1 MMRNL
6 YWKGLPT
13 GGFNRL
19 LMLLFALAVLG
30 AQGCGSGDGGGK
42 NITTQELPTGF
53 SLGLECDGVG
63 VYPEDCVLDDR
74 RNPYATINIVEFDP
88 NDEDADNKFDLF
100 EQIPPGPEY
109 AKARFY
115 FWATALARRASG
127 ENQFYTAVALHELWS
142 AGVDDG
148 FGSPNA
154 QEQAKKAYR
163 ACLDYFFDDFT
174 FIGPFPPPDG
184 DFIPLVIRSLVGTQ
198 LVPSPE
204 FATLFPGNDPELN
217 ARVELG
223 NWGYFF
229 VPAGPG
235 VPPNNIPAD
244 IIRNNNLPIPPQLN

>member
-6 YWKGLPT
+6 NWKEVQPGS
-13 GGFNRL
+13 FNRL

-30 AQGCGSGDGGGK
+30 TEGCGSGGGGGID
-42 NITTQELPTGF
+42 ITTQPLPTGF
-53 SLGLECDGVG
+53 SLGLECDDVG
-63 VYPEDCVLDDR
+63 IFPDPCVLDDR
-74 RNPYATINIVEFDP
+74 SNPYATINIVEFDP
-88 NDEDADNKFDLF
+88 EDEDADNKFDLF
-100 EQIPPGPEY
+100 DAIPPGPEY

-154 QEQAKKAYR
+154 QAQAKKAYR

-174 FIGPFPPPDG
+174 FIGPFPADS
-184 DFIPLVIRSLVGTQ
+184 DNFIPLVIRSLVGTQ

-204 FATLFPGNDPELN
+204 FNTLFPGGDTELN

-223 NWGYFF
+223 DWGYFY
-229 VPAGPG
+229 VPPGPG
-235 VPPNNIPAD
+235 APPDNIPAD
-244 IIRNNNLPIPPQLN
+244 IIRNNNLPL